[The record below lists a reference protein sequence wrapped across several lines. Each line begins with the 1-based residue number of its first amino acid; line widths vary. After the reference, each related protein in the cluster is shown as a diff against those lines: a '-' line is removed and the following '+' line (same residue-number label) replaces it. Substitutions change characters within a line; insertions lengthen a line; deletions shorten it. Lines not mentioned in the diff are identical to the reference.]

1 MQGSQLE
8 VLKGCLSCLEQ
19 GEKITLIS
27 VAKTWGT
34 SPRPVGSL
42 LAISSS
48 GRFFGSVSGGCVEED
63 LIHQLADEPISFIQK
78 IMYGETAEERHRFGL
93 PCGGALELM
102 AEPLND
108 IEDVKFLIDRIES
121 RKTYLRKVSLETGQA
136 TYSSWNQ
143 QDPELSQTHWQ
154 NVFGPT
160 WRLMVIGAGET
171 GRYLAEFAMGLGFEV
186 LVSDPRPDYRK
197 NWPLHNLPL
206 LEGFPDDIIQELNV
220 DIRTAIVAVAHD
232 PKVDDMALLTALK
245 SNAFYVGALGSKLN
259 NQERRQRLMEHFEFS
274 EDEVNQ
280 LHGPVGLN
288 IGSKSPAEIALSI
301 LAEVTAIKNGIQPS
315 KAIEKKADQQSE
327 TEACELS

>member
-8 VLKGCLSCLEQ
+8 VLTGCLTCLEQ
-19 GEKITLIS
+19 GEKITLVS

-34 SPRPVGSL
+34 SPRPAGSL
-42 LAISSS
+42 FAVSSS

-63 LIHQLADEPISFIQK
+63 LIEQLAQHPVRSVQRII
-78 IMYGETAEERHRFGL
+78 YGETDEERHRFAL

-108 IEDVKFLIDRIES
+108 IEDVNFLIDHIKI
-121 RKTYLRKVSLETGQA
+121 RKTCLRKVNLETGQIS
-136 TYSSWNQ
+136 YLPWQ
-143 QDPELSQTHWQ
+143 QQTPGLSPTHWQ

-160 WRLMVIGAGET
+160 WRLVVIGAGET
-171 GRYLAEFAMGLGFEV
+171 GQYLAKFAQGLGLEV
-186 LVSDPRPDYRK
+186 LVSDPRPDYRS
-197 NWPLHNLPL
+197 NWPLKGLPL
-206 LEGFPDDIIQELNV
+206 LAGFPDDIIDDLNV
-220 DIRTAIVAVAHD
+220 DVRTAIVAVAHD

-259 NQERRQRLMEHFEFS
+259 NQQRRARLREHFDFS
-274 EDEVNQ
+274 EAEVNR

-301 LAEVTAIKNGIQPS
+301 LAEITAIKNGILPG
-315 KAIEKKADQQSE
+315 KALEKKEDQISQAAASDI
-327 TEACELS
+327 S